1 MSPQSPPAETG
12 QRIATLDRGPDEQV
26 RINWSEYESHAYI
39 SLRMWTR
46 DRRGQWWPDSR
57 RGLSIRIRELGQVA
71 EAIAVAID
79 HAENL
84 RAPWTTLPADHP
96 GRRRAR
102 RQRQTR
108 SARRPVVSSAPSVG
122 DDQDEHEPFDEFS

>member
-1 MSPQSPPAETG
+1 VSSQSPPTETG

-26 RINWSEYESHAYI
+26 RINWSEYESHPYI

-46 DRRGQWWPDSR
+46 DRRGRWWPDSK

-71 EAIAVAID
+71 AAIAAAID
-79 HAENL
+79 HAEEI

-96 GRRRAR
+96 GRRGVR
-102 RQRQTR
+102 RRTHA
-108 SARRPVVSSAPSVG
+108 ARRPVVSSVSPVG
-122 DDQDEHEPFDEFS
+122 DDQGEHEPFDEFS